1 MQKSRFF
8 SATGIG
14 SLIICAALFLS
25 SCSNKITEE
34 QLKQIKE
41 LKAQERSL
49 QDDIQK
55 KKDEKAKLESE
66 LNSRKSELKKCS
78 DEVDFIKQ
86 KLATWPDIWPDWK
99 PEQK

>member
-1 MQKSRFF
+1 MQKRKYF
-8 SATGIG
+8 SIATIG
-14 SLIICAALFLS
+14 SIAIACALFLG

-41 LKAQERSL
+41 LRAQERSL
-49 QDDIQK
+49 TENISK
-55 KKDEKAKLESE
+55 KKDEKAKLEAE
-66 LNSRKSELKKCS
+66 LNARKSDLKKCE
-78 DEVDFIKQ
+78 DENNLIKQ